1 MNEKAVVQTIVA
13 RRRGSACHIVIVREV
28 ISPSGQGPTFR
39 FVTAC
44 RKHFEMPVTMDS
56 MRRGPDYFYSQNGV
70 LGNVDCR
77 RCKRSRAA
85 QKAGGE

>member
-13 RRRGSACHIVIVREV
+13 RRRGSACHIVIARELNPRPGNDCTRY
-28 ISPSGQGPTFR
+28 I
-39 FVTAC
+39 TAC
-44 RKHFEMPVTMDS
+44 RKHFEMPVGSDPVNN
-56 MRRGPDYFYSQNGV
+56 RHYCYSERGV